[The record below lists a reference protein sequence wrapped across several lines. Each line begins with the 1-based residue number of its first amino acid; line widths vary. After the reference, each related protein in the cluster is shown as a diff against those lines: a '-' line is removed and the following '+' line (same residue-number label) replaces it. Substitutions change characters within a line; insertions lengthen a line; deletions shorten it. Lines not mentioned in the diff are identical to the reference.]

1 MISFLLRIPVFKRL
15 IPSIFKKYIKLSK
28 KYIKTIYIN
37 GIYYEL
43 DVRHL
48 IDRRFYLH
56 RSYENELYT
65 PIRSIIK
72 KYEVEFFFDI
82 GSCWGVYS
90 LQLSNQFQ
98 NLKIISYDPI
108 TKNIDRLNKLIKIN
122 NIKNI
127 KTFKLALG
135 NHKEIVELG
144 ATETFSPNYE
154 IGEKKAVIT
163 EKCKMDKLDNLHFL
177 KDKTIIIKIDTEGF
191 EYNVLMGAQQI
202 LKDNKI
208 FCQVEI
214 KKQNYEKVLEF
225 MNRNNFKLISDN
237 QYNKTDFFF
246 SNFINEKISI

>member
-1 MISFLLRIPVFKRL
+1 M
-15 IPSIFKKYIKLSK
+15 
-28 KYIKTIYIN
+28 KTIYIN

-48 IDRRFYLH
+48 IDRRFYLY

-65 PIRSIIK
+65 HLRSIIK

-82 GSCWGVYS
+82 GACWGVYS

-98 NLKIISYDPI
+98 NLKIFSYDPI
-108 TKNIDRLNKLIKIN
+108 TKNIDRLNRLIKIN
-122 NIKNI
+122 NIPNI

-135 NHKEIVELG
+135 NNKEIVELG

-163 EKCKMDKLDNLHFL
+163 EKCEMDKLDNLHFL

-214 KKQNYEKVLEF
+214 KNQNYEKVLEF

-237 QYNKTDFFF
+237 KYNKTDFFF